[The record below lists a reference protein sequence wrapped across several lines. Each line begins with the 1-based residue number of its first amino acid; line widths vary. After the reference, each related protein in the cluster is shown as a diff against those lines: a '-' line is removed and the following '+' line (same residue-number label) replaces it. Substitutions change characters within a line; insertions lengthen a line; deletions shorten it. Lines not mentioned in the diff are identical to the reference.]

1 MHSARTAQMT
11 QGLPRGLDKQSQ
23 GKTVHFGLW
32 DSEAR
37 LSRLQLTVVVS
48 MALHIEDG
56 RVHVDEE
63 SDSKFFKVVIDDEA
77 EALANVINDPS
88 FADLLNGQVLSTD
101 SELVV
106 SRSAV
111 VVTSQRSAGVNSTRR
126 KPFTNL

>member
-1 MHSARTAQMT
+1 
-11 QGLPRGLDKQSQ
+11 
-23 GKTVHFGLW
+23 
-32 DSEAR
+32 
-37 LSRLQLTVVVS
+37 